1 MTRTGL
7 SSRKKNKP
15 LLKWINSGDP
25 ELVPVMMSD
34 GISTAASYFGVPVR
48 KEGVSV
54 SFTGVCESP
63 VSTEMV
69 LRCSKETGP
78 PLVVAR
84 VRKY

>member
-1 MTRTGL
+1 MAT
-7 SSRKKNKP
+7 S
-15 LLKWINSGDP
+15 
-25 ELVPVMMSD
+25 
-34 GISTAASYFGVPVR
+34 PVR

-54 SFTGVCESP
+54 IFTGVCENP

-78 PLVVAR
+78 PLVLAR

>member
-1 MTRTGL
+1 
-7 SSRKKNKP
+7 
-15 LLKWINSGDP
+15 
-25 ELVPVMMSD
+25 MMSD

-54 SFTGVCESP
+54 IFTGVCESP